1 MLSVHL
7 AIYVRLTVQCFCIL
21 LVRESNE
28 LVFGLY
34 DQGFR
39 MDVQLDGCQGI
50 SQFSRVMPKKGTNF

>member
-1 MLSVHL
+1 MLRVHL
-7 AIYVRLTVQCFCIL
+7 AIYVRLTVQCFGSL
-21 LVRESNE
+21 LVRESSE

-50 SQFSRVMPKKGTNF
+50 LQFSRVMPKKGTNF